1 MQTASFIS
9 FIAILLISISII
21 ILPAIAM
28 QVVEAPR
35 APSTNSNYDSI
46 IVQVTDGFV
55 APQDPGSGGGGQ
67 GVI

>member
-1 MQTASFIS
+1 VQTASFIS
-9 FIAILLISISII
+9 FIAILLICLSII
-21 ILPAIAM
+21 ILPAIAV
-28 QVVEAPR
+28 QVVETPR

-46 IVQVTDGFV
+46 IVQTDDFV

>member
-1 MQTASFIS
+1 
-9 FIAILLISISII
+9 
-21 ILPAIAM
+21 M
-28 QVVEAPR
+28 QVVETPR

-46 IVQVTDGFV
+46 IVQGTDDFV